1 MKKKI
6 RGKGKGIKAET
17 KDARREWMSQTWERG
32 ALNYHR
38 SKEYKKM
45 ERPENR
51 DDLLAYHA
59 EFPDAEMGDVYRV
72 LKGLPSLASAE
83 LARKMAL
90 HQWTLMNLKKSKSNK
105 GNQESEL
112 VITKRGASTKIQMDG
127 EVFYKVDGDDET
139 ITEAQARELELSHSF
154 IGKAD

>member
-1 MKKKI
+1 MDSTHQYIADLHRTIDELKKENAKLKKKI

-17 KDARREWMSQTWERG
+17 KDARREWMAQTWERG

-51 DDLLAYHA
+51 EDLLAYHA

-83 LARKMAL
+83 LARKNGTTSVDADEP
-90 HQWTLMNLKKSKSNK
+90 KKKVNRARASKK
-105 GNQESEL
+105 
-112 VITKRGASTKIQMDG
+112 AS
-127 EVFYKVDGDDET
+127 
-139 ITEAQARELELSHSF
+139 
-154 IGKAD
+154 